1 MHWLNATT
9 MASLVSKMGPLSV
22 LHLLFLF
29 SINIIIDPYVHNTF
43 QYKHFMFDFPIS
55 KVLRIWLS
63 GDICYLIAH
72 FSLSLKTLLPDCI
85 FSPRHCSLSPPP
97 ETSATSIHLQIT
109 PAFVFFS
116 HYKCK
121 DSCFPP
127 LPLLQL
133 PILLFSELLAGN
145 FMCLGHF
152 LQMTN
157 HFPFSYMDNLQEV
170 KFKIKISCL
179 KFISYKLS
187 RPVLYNGLYHWQQTP
202 PFKMKN
208 KF

>member
-1 MHWLNATT
+1 MFITHFN
-9 MASLVSKMGPLSV
+9 
-22 LHLLFLF
+22 
-29 SINIIIDPYVHNTF
+29 INILCLTF
-43 QYKHFMFDFPIS
+43 QLAKYCVFDFQ
-55 KVLRIWLS
+55 VT
-63 GDICYLIAH
+63 YA
-72 FSLSLKTLLPDCI
+72 TLLHIFHSLWKHCYQIVFFLPDI
-85 FSPRHCSLSPPP
+85 VHCPPPP

>member
-85 FSPRHCSLSPPP
+85 FSPRHCSLPPP
-97 ETSATSIHLQIT
+97 PWNFCHLHSSPNNSSLCIFQ
-109 PAFVFFS
+109 S
-116 HYKCK
+116 
-121 DSCFPP
+121 
-127 LPLLQL
+127 
-133 PILLFSELLAGN
+133 
-145 FMCLGHF
+145 
-152 LQMTN
+152 LQMQGLLLPTFAIAATP
-157 HFPFSYMDNLQEV
+157 HPVILRVACWKFYVPWPFSTNDQP
-170 KFKIKISCL
+170 FS
-179 KFISYKLS
+179 FF
-187 RPVLYNGLYHWQQTP
+187 LYG
-202 PFKMKN
+202 
-208 KF
+208 